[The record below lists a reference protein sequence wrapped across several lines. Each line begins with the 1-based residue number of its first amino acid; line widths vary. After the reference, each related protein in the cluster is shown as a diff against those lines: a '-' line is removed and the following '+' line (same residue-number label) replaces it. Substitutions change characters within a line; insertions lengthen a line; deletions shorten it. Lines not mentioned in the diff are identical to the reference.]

1 MIPLNK
7 ATFSADEIYDLH
19 VVYKVIVKSLLY
31 IFLVYFLVIE
41 VIQAVEDGLWVH
53 LGDFWN
59 YLDLVPPIFIFT
71 SDIIQ
76 YVNSDTA

>member
-1 MIPLNK
+1 MIPLNS
-7 ATFSADEIYDLH
+7 ATFSDLEEYDIQ

-41 VIQAVEDGLWVH
+41 VIQADADGLWVH

-59 YLDLVPPIFIFT
+59 YLDLVPPIFIIA